1 MMNLKT
7 DGIFNMRKLVYMVSA
22 VIVSVML
29 NGCRSQWDD
38 IDINEGKSTHT
49 LTVNAYS
56 GDQTKVSI
64 EALPGDAGY
73 MVGWDV
79 GDALFLYEYANDE
92 IGIYS
97 SSELAEGDIVDGKA
111 SFSFEIE
118 DKVAGS
124 FDYIAAY
131 PWGNPRY
138 DLWENGEDVAYTRW
152 ANLFDYTGE
161 YVQPHLFVDLQ
172 FPNPQTPTADSYDP
186 NADLL
191 ISKQITSPAQLS
203 GEVMFSFARVGAIVK
218 VTLKGLTDYEGKSIT
233 NAAFLSGESYKGFSI
248 VTYDPVLQKLACDP
262 TAETGMPM
270 NRIEFEPQD
279 LIVKGDGTADLWM
292 RIPAGTISDWFK
304 VELTVKIDED
314 EEVTLSRFVD
324 LISLRRSLVFN
335 DGKMS
340 AFSVSDF
347 VPSVVELVPEVNF
360 AVNAAKD
367 GFTATWSAVENAVGY
382 SCFLTNSSD
391 VRTDAVATDN
401 GDGTWG
407 VQILGGLAK
416 DTYYLNIK
424 PIPADGYGLIIEDYG
439 VYEVKVG
446 VPYVWYLYHDSF
458 GNPTSCE
465 PVDGYDGEYIIPVD
479 SPGKVRYKGVNRYYE
494 YSWQTLKASGPWF
507 FYSTEP
513 LEEIHSIE
521 IYSKDD
527 SHYDFKVFASS
538 EPNAHTVEVEGVVIE
553 TSYVD
558 AGSGSNS
565 YEAYHKKVRYTF
577 PEGYKYYTFC
587 GESAGIVMTS
597 QESYVYYYQSNTTS
611 SGY

>member
-1 MMNLKT
+1 MMILKT
-7 DGIFNMRKLVYMVSA
+7 DGIFNMRKLVYIVSA

-29 NGCRSQWDD
+29 NGCHSQWDD
-38 IDINEGKSTHT
+38 IDINDGKSTHT

-111 SFSFEIE
+111 SFSFEIA
-118 DKVAGS
+118 DKVAAS

-131 PWGNPRY
+131 PRANPGY
-138 DLWENGEDVAYTRW
+138 GEWENESDVTYTKW
-152 ANLFDYTGE
+152 ADLFDYTGA
-161 YVQPHLFVDLQ
+161 YVAPHMVVDLQ
-172 FPNPQTPTADSYDP
+172 FPISQTPTAESYDP

-191 ISKQITSPAQLS
+191 ISKQSTSPVQLS

-218 VTLKGLTDYEGKSIT
+218 VTLKGLDDYIGKSIAR
-233 NAAFLSGESYKGFSI
+233 AAFLSGESYKGFSI
-248 VTYDPVLQKLACDP
+248 VSYDPVLQKLAYD
-262 TAETGMPM
+262 TEAETGTHM
-270 NRIEFEPQD
+270 NYIEFEPQN
-279 LIVKGDGTADLWM
+279 LIVKEDGTADLWM
-292 RIPAGTISDWFK
+292 RIPAGTISDWFR
-304 VELTVKIDED
+304 VELAIKVGED
-314 EEVTLSRFVD
+314 EVLLSRYVD
-324 LISLRRSLVFN
+324 LTSLRRSLVFN

-340 AFSVSDF
+340 AFSVGNF
-347 VPSVVELVPEVNF
+347 VLSSVEDVPKVNF

-465 PVDGYDGEYIIPVD
+465 EIEDTDGEYIIPD
-479 SPGKVRYKGVNRYYE
+479 LSPGKVRFKGVERYYDKA
-494 YSWQTLKASGPWF
+494 WQVLKASGPWF

-553 TSYVD
+553 TSYVE

>member
-1 MMNLKT
+1 MK
-7 DGIFNMRKLVYMVSA
+7 KLVYIVSV

-29 NGCRSQWDD
+29 NGCRSQWND
-38 IDINEGKSTHT
+38 IDKNDGKSTHT

-292 RIPAGTISDWFK
+292 RIPAGTISDWFR
-304 VELTVKIDED
+304 I
-314 EEVTLSRFVD
+314 EVTVNGVD
-324 LISLRRSLVFN
+324 LCRYVDLESLRRTLNFT

-340 AFSVSDF
+340 VFSVGDF
-347 VPSVVELVPEVNF
+347 VLPSVESVQEVDF
-360 AVNAAKD
+360 VVNGARD
-367 GFTATWSAVENAVGY
+367 GFTATWDGVENAVGY
-382 SCFLTNSSD
+382 DCYLVNSSFA
-391 VRTDAVATDN
+391 RTDVVASDN
-401 GDGTWG
+401 GDGTWS
-407 VQILGGLAK
+407 VQIPNGMSP

-424 PIPADGYGLIIEDYG
+424 PIPADGYALIIEDYG

-446 VPYVWYLYHDSF
+446 VPYVYHFQHDTF

-465 PVDGYDGEYIIPVD
+465 EIENTDGEYIIPD
-479 SPGKVRYKGVNRYYE
+479 ESPGKVRYKGVNRYYD

-587 GESAGIVMTS
+587 GEIPGIMMTS
-597 QESYVYYYQSNTTS
+597 QYSYVYYYQSNITVS
-611 SGY
+611 RY